1 MKKSFLILLCVLL
14 AMSLMFVACKK
25 DKGEDNTEAD
35 TTQHTHTYDDSA
47 WSSDQTNHWH
57 AATCEHT
64 SEQKDLAAHADANG
78 DGVCDVCAYVM
89 CAHTFE
95 KSTWTTDATNHWHA
109 STCAHD
115 VKKDLAAHADTD
127 NDGYCDTCKYDLCA
141 NTFAEK
147 WESNSIGHWHVC
159 TDGHGRKSE
168 VVSHTGMDDDGIC
181 DVCGYGAHDHTWSEV
196 YKYDADGHW
205 QVTSCSTHNAVSGE
219 KAEHA
224 DANGDFKC
232 DTCGCVMH
240 EHTYKDDWS
249 SSETGH
255 WHDASCGHDVKT
267 EAEAH
272 IDNNKDGLC
281 DVCSY
286 VTCSHTYEEKWSY
299 DGENHYHK
307 ADCGCLN
314 IPNADVEAHTIKDAV
329 CTVCGYKAHT
339 VHTYE
344 DGWTSDE
351 TSHWHAATCGCDLK
365 NNVTPHTGMADGIC
379 DVCKYGD
386 HTHAWADEWS
396 SDGDKHWHASTCQGH
411 DPIKKDDAA
420 HTGMEDGIC
429 DICKYGDHAHT
440 WSDWMY
446 DDNQHWHKT
455 TCEGHTAVID
465 GKGNHVDTDND
476 GDCDICGRRSCNH
489 SFDLSKW
496 ESDAM
501 SHWHPSTCGHNVVQN
516 LAAHDSDGT
525 DGACSVCGSRNII
538 NDITSDKSA
547 GLVSDVTVEMNGQ
560 YSSSNITYSFGNGY
574 TYLKE
579 TDGDGQVTE
588 YWNYLISGGA
598 EGDRIYSIMKS
609 PWFDGMN
616 SNATLDDLKGYLFSG
631 NEYVGWG
638 NMDDVYGVEN
648 FLYNIYKYAHEE
660 ANGVVSESYDSA
672 NNEYVLSFQCIT
684 GDTEYGTFRQVKVHY
699 SFDSNNVITSL
710 KIEADVYY
718 DVADP
723 NAESTEGKDY
733 ILYPSGAVKLLDGAE
748 TDGHTTMVVK
758 QTVGERNATPA
769 HDLNKILMSDFTLT
783 DENGSALGDSLSA
796 EKSTGLVLKITGI
809 TPDTAELKYDSLTV
823 KAYLDGEE
831 NQWNY
836 NAYFDSETGE
846 LTLTFYSV
854 GDWEID
860 VISCNVTK
868 TLNITVTLPATTS
881 LTPLV
886 TEDGWWFEEMTEVTI
901 AAGDLLTFKA
911 QANDYADD
919 GFTASCEGG
928 SIVASSTYPGAFIF
942 TADEEGTYVITLT
955 STANPSVTTTL
966 TVTVG
971 GSSGG
976 DEEKTPADILNGKWE
991 CSFRNNG
998 DHAITVVFE
1007 PDYDGATSGYVTIT
1021 DEYFDGSAN
1030 VSLSG
1035 GYLYG
1040 YKNGWLSITY
1050 YDGEELEYEL
1060 DLYDGVLSLV
1070 YADSNY
1076 ESVYEEMT
1084 YAGGSGAGTT
1094 YIGAWYEDPSSWDN
1108 QSAITIYDSNANIY
1122 ILETDE
1128 YLWWDYEYED
1138 GYFTFY
1144 YQSGDIAAEGEIQD
1158 DGSLI
1163 IATMNGSIE
1172 LTFYYYGE

>member
-25 DKGEDNTEAD
+25 DNGEDNTEAD

-115 VKKDLAAHADTD
+115 IKKDLAAHADTD

-168 VVSHTGMDDDGIC
+168 VVSHTDANGDGAC

-196 YKYDADGHW
+196 YRQDADGHW
-205 QVTSCSTHNAVSGE
+205 QVTSCSTHNALSGE

-232 DTCGCVMH
+232 DTCGYVMH
-240 EHTYKDDWS
+240 EHAYKDDWS
-249 SSETGH
+249 SNETGH
-255 WHDASCGHDVKT
+255 WHDASCGHDVKI

-272 IDNNKDGLC
+272 IDNNKDGYC

-307 ADCGCLN
+307 ANCGCLN
-314 IPNADVEAHTIKDAV
+314 VPNADVEAHTLADAE
-329 CTVCGYKAHT
+329 CTECGYKAHT

-365 NNVTPHTGMADGIC
+365 NDVTPHTGMADGIC

-386 HTHAWADEWS
+386 HEHTWADEWS
-396 SDGDKHWHASTCQGH
+396 SDGKNHWHASTCQGH
-411 DPIKKDDAA
+411 DPIKNDEAA
-420 HTGMEDGIC
+420 HTGTEDGIC
-429 DICKYGDHAHT
+429 DICKYGDHTHT
-440 WSDWMY
+440 WSVWMY

-465 GKGNHVDTDND
+465 SKGNHVDTDND

-489 SFDLSKW
+489 SYDLSKW

-516 LAAHDSDGT
+516 LAAHDSDGE

-547 GLVSDVTVEMNGQ
+547 GLVSNVTVEINGE
-560 YSSSNITYSFGNGY
+560 YSSSNITYSFGDGY

-579 TDGDGQVTE
+579 TDGDGYVTE

-616 SNATLDDLKGYLFSG
+616 SYATLDDLKGYLFSG

-638 NMDDVYGVEN
+638 NMDSVYGVEN

-684 GDTEYGTFRQVKVHY
+684 GNTEYGTFRQVKVHY

-723 NAESTEGKDY
+723 DAESTEDKDY
-733 ILYPSGAVKLLDGAE
+733 ILYPSGAVKLLDGAV

-758 QTVGERNATPA
+758 QTVGERNATPV

-783 DENGSALGDSLSA
+783 DENGSALGETLST
-796 EKSTGLVLKITGI
+796 EKSKDLVLKITGI

-823 KAYLDGEE
+823 KAYIDGTES
-831 NQWNY
+831 QWY
-836 NAYFDSETGE
+836 HNAYFDSETGE
-846 LTLTFYSV
+846 LTLSFYSV
-854 GDWEID
+854 GDWEVD

-868 TLNITVTLPATTS
+868 TLKITVTRPAVTS
-881 LTPLV
+881 LTPIV
-886 TEDGWWFEEMTEVTI
+886 IDGWYEDEADEATI

-911 QANDYADD
+911 QVNYGADD
-919 GFTASCEGG
+919 RYTASCEGG

-955 STANPSVTTTL
+955 STANPSVTATL

-971 GSSGG
+971 GSS
-976 DEEKTPADILNGKWE
+976 EEKTPADILNGSW
-991 CSFRNNG
+991 SANIWSGG
-998 DHAITVVFE
+998 DHTITATFE
-1007 PDYDGATSGYVTIT
+1007 PNFDGATSGYVTIT

-1030 VSLSG
+1030 VSLSA
-1035 GYLYG
+1035 GYFYTYSEDAGIEL
-1040 YKNGWLSITY
+1040 TY
-1050 YDGEELEYEL
+1050 YEGDELEYGFALNDFGGINLIYINMRGYENEDEMSSSSGSGESADDFIGL
-1060 DLYDGVLSLV
+1060 WALYDGVEKL
-1070 YADSNY
+1070 YAL
-1076 ESVYEEMT
+1076 
-1084 YAGGSGAGTT
+1084 
-1094 YIGAWYEDPSSWDN
+1094 
-1108 QSAITIYDSNANIY
+1108 TID
-1122 ILETDE
+1122 
-1128 YLWWDYEYED
+1128 ED
-1138 GYFTFY
+1138 GTGYLYDCEMEDYASFDYSVEDGVLTASDFMGQFFTAEINED
-1144 YQSGDIAAEGEIQD
+1144 GTLIVNLEGEE
-1158 DGSLI
+1158 LI
-1163 IATMNGSIE
+1163 FTSDM
-1172 LTFYYYGE
+1172 